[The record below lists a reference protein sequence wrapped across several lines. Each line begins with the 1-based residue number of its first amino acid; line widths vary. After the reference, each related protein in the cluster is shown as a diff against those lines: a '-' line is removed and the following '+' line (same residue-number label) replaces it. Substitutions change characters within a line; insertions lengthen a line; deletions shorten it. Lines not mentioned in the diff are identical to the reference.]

1 MADEEE
7 QKAEYGSDKDWV
19 NNRRS
24 KESMQDALWS
34 LLYGANGD
42 VDVRIRAA
50 KEIRRLTKTS
60 AKSRA
65 YLAAAGVIVPLVS
78 MLKSTNLE
86 AKEAAVLA
94 LLNLAVGNER
104 NKVRIVKA
112 GAIPTLVELLQSENA
127 NLRESVVAAILTLS
141 ASAINKPII
150 GVSGATPLLVEVLTS
165 GSIQGKVD
173 AVMALYNL
181 STHTDNLLPI
191 LAAGAMPPLIRLL
204 KDCKK
209 SSKFS
214 EKMTA
219 LLESLL
225 ALEEGRT
232 TVVKEEGGILALVEA
247 VEDGSPQS
255 REHAVGALLNLCQAN
270 IGEYRQAILKEG
282 VIPGLLE
289 LTVHGTSKAQ
299 QKARTL
305 LQLLRDSS
313 TRTNSSSDVLES
325 IVQNIASHIDGVEQ
339 GSAAAKQML
348 SEMVHLS
355 MERSMKQL
363 QQRALLS
370 IPSQISRSNCSPEA
384 PSK

>member
-1 MADEEE
+1 MADEGE
-7 QKAEYGSDKDWV
+7 QKVEHGTDKDWV
-19 NNRRS
+19 HNRRS
-24 KESMQDALWS
+24 KESMQDILWS
-34 LLYGANGD
+34 LIYGAHGD

-60 AKSRA
+60 DKSRA

-78 MLKSTNLE
+78 MLKSANLE

-150 GVSGATPLLVEVLTS
+150 GASGAIPLLVEVLTS

-181 STHTDNLLPI
+181 STYTDNLLPI
-191 LAAGAMPPLIRLL
+191 LAAGSVPPLIRLL

-209 SSKFS
+209 TSKFS
-214 EKMTA
+214 EKLTA

-225 ALEEGRT
+225 VLEEGRT
-232 TVVKEEGGILALVEA
+232 AIVKEEGGILALVEA

-270 IGEYRQAILKEG
+270 IGEYRQVILKEG

-289 LTVHGTSKAQ
+289 LTVQGTSKAQ
-299 QKARTL
+299 QRARTL

-313 TRTNSSSDVLES
+313 TQRNSSSNVLES
-325 IVQNIASHIDGVEQ
+325 IVHNIASHIDGVEQ
-339 GSAAAKQML
+339 GSATAKQML

-355 MERSMKQL
+355 MEKSMKQL

-370 IPSQISRSNCSPEA
+370 IPSQISRSNCLPEA

>member
-1 MADEEE
+1 MADEGE
-7 QKAEYGSDKDWV
+7 QKVEHGTDKDWV
-19 NNRRS
+19 HNRRS
-24 KESMQDALWS
+24 KESMQDILWS
-34 LLYGANGD
+34 LIYGAHGD

-60 AKSRA
+60 DKSRA

-78 MLKSTNLE
+78 MLKSANLE

-141 ASAINKPII
+141 ASAINKPVI
-150 GVSGATPLLVEVLTS
+150 GASGAIPLLVEVLTS

-181 STHTDNLLPI
+181 STYTDNLLPI
-191 LAAGAMPPLIRLL
+191 LAAGSVPPLIRLL

-209 SSKFS
+209 TSKFS
-214 EKMTA
+214 EKLTA

-225 ALEEGRT
+225 VLEEGRT
-232 TVVKEEGGILALVEA
+232 AIVKEEGGILALVEA

-270 IGEYRQAILKEG
+270 IGEYRQVILKEG

-289 LTVHGTSKAQ
+289 LTVQGTSKAQ
-299 QKARTL
+299 QRARTL

-313 TRTNSSSDVLES
+313 TQRNSSSNVLES
-325 IVQNIASHIDGVEQ
+325 IVHNIASHIDGVEQ
-339 GSAAAKQML
+339 GSATAKQML

-355 MERSMKQL
+355 MEKSMKQL

-370 IPSQISRSNCSPEA
+370 IPSQISRSNCLPEA

>member
-7 QKAEYGSDKDWV
+7 QKIEYGSDKDWA

-24 KESMQDALWS
+24 NESIQDVLWS
-34 LLYGANGD
+34 LLYGAHGD

-60 AKSRA
+60 AKTRA

-78 MLKSTNLE
+78 MLKSANSE

-104 NKVRIVKA
+104 NKVRVVKA

-150 GVSGATPLLVEVLTS
+150 GASGAIPLLVEVLTS

-181 STHTDNLLPI
+181 STYTDNLLPI
-191 LAAGAMPPLIRLL
+191 LAASAVPPLIQLL

-209 SSKFS
+209 TSKFS
-214 EKMTA
+214 EKLAA

-232 TVVKEEGGILALVEA
+232 AVVKEEGGILALVEA

-270 IGEYRQAILKEG
+270 RGEYRQAILKEG

-289 LTVHGTSKAQ
+289 LTVQGTSRAQ
-299 QKARTL
+299 HRARTL

-313 TRTNSSSDVLES
+313 TQRNSSSHVLES
-325 IVQNIASHIDGVEQ
+325 IVHDIASHIDGVEQ
-339 GSAAAKQML
+339 GSATAKQML

-355 MERSMKQL
+355 MEKSMKQL

-370 IPSQISRSNCSPEA
+370 IPSQISRSSCLPEA

>member
-7 QKAEYGSDKDWV
+7 QKAEYGSEKDWV

-24 KESMQDALWS
+24 KESMQDVLWS
-34 LLYGANGD
+34 LLYGAHGD

-78 MLKSTNLE
+78 MLKSANLE

-150 GVSGATPLLVEVLTS
+150 GVSGVIPLLVEVLTS

-181 STHTDNLLPI
+181 STYTDNLLPI
-191 LAAGAMPPLIRLL
+191 LAAGAVPPLIWLL

-209 SSKFS
+209 TSKFS

-232 TVVKEEGGILALVEA
+232 AVVKEEGGILALVEA

-270 IGEYRQAILKEG
+270 ISEHRQAILKEG

-289 LTVHGTSKAQ
+289 LTVQGTSKAQ
-299 QKARTL
+299 QRARIL

-313 TRTNSSSDVLES
+313 TQRNSSSNVLES
-325 IVQNIASHIDGVEQ
+325 IVHDIASHIDGVEQ
-339 GSAAAKQML
+339 GSATAKQML

-355 MERSMKQL
+355 MEKSMKQL

-370 IPSQISRSNCSPEA
+370 IPPQISRSNRLPEA